1 MKFSKEMQVECKS
14 AIQTIK
20 ANELST
26 VKLLNEWVP
35 KMVAHVHDGGNIAV
49 CNDILTVLKGK
60 RRPEIAR
67 FFAAFTGH
75 EYDKDK
81 CRFGKKLANEKRVI
95 ANRADFQTFI
105 ESGQTVFGWLE
116 QQDKPE
122 PSGEFDKV
130 KFLAAFKKTAK
141 KGITH
146 GITANELIELLAV
159 VAAEA
164 QAKIA

>member
-1 MKFSKEMQVECKS
+1 MKFSKETAVQCKR
-14 AIQTIK
+14 AIATIK

-49 CNDILTVLKGK
+49 CNDVLSVLKGK

-67 FFAAFTGH
+67 FMSAFTGH
-75 EYDKDK
+75 EFDKDK

-95 ANRADFQTFI
+95 ANRADFQSFL

-116 QQDKPE
+116 NQDKPATAAD
-122 PSGEFDKV
+122 FDKV
-130 KFLAAFKKTAK
+130 KFLAAFKKTAT

-146 GITANELIELLAV
+146 GVTANELIELLAV

-164 QAKIA
+164 QAKVA